1 LSQVAALRRSLLWV
15 RANVRELGWALIISG
30 QDYPIRG
37 MSSIKAEL
45 DAAGCDAFMRHFRAD
60 GDPAADVHPWQATT
74 RRRYLYRRR
83 LPASARS
90 VPLPWQRRHPYRDGV
105 HLYVGDVWVNL
116 SARAVGKVLD
126 SPLNGP
132 LLRYLR
138 WAPNPD
144 ETWAMTVA
152 LNGTPELAVVND
164 SRRFIRWPQGS
175 GAWHPAVLE
184 PADLPALRGSG
195 AFFARKVD
203 PVRWPQV
210 CDQLDDLARDRH

>member
-1 LSQVAALRRSLLWV
+1 M
-15 RANVRELGWALIISG
+15 RANVPELSWALIVSG

-37 MSSIKAEL
+37 LSSIEAEL
-45 DAAGCDAFMRHFRAD
+45 GTARCDAFMRHFRAD
-60 GDPAADVHPWQATT
+60 GDPADDVHPWQAAT

-83 LPASARS
+83 LPASVRS
-90 VPLPWQRRHPYRDGV
+90 AFLPWQRRHPYHGGV

-144 ETWAMTVA
+144 ETWAATVA
-152 LNGTPELAVVND
+152 LNGSPALEVVND
-164 SRRFIRWPQGS
+164 SRRYIRWPP
-175 GAWHPAVLE
+175 GARHPAALE
-184 PADLPALRGSG
+184 PADLAGLRGSG

-203 PVRWPQV
+203 LAHWPHV
-210 CDQLDDLARDRH
+210 YDQLDDLARDRT